1 MDNPQRIL
9 FITPIQH
16 LRNFYGYVLQ
26 NHTIVEMANP
36 TYDDVKIQLPNW
48 DILFCAPNHQTFV
61 IDEELI
67 KDTDIKCILTPS
79 TGVNHIDV
87 ESIPTISLKGDKILD
102 DVWSTAEHTLYLI
115 LSIVRGK
122 HELHD
127 KTLGIIGYGRLGK
140 MVEKLCKPL
149 FKKIITI
156 DKKSKIS
163 ELSEFYKDS
172 DVVSIHMDLNPNT
185 ENLITND
192 FLSFFSKSIYLINT
206 ARGEIVNEHDI
217 KHLLSVGRIKGYAT
231 DVLQT
236 EYNEQKSVFY
246 GVDYVITTPH
256 IAGTSVEAQEKTYK
270 RVLEKWNNMNQK

>member
-67 KDTDIKCILTPS
+67 KATDIKCILTPS

-231 DVLQT
+231 DVLQS
-236 EYNEQKSVFY
+236 EYTKEKSIFD
-246 GVDYVITTPH
+246 GVENVIVTPH
-256 IAGTSVEAQEKTYK
+256 IAGTSPEAQEKTYK
-270 RVLEKWNNMNQK
+270 RVLEKYENNS

>member
-231 DVLQT
+231 DVLQS
-236 EYNEQKSVFY
+236 EYTKEKSIFD
-246 GVDYVITTPH
+246 GVENVIVTPH
-256 IAGTSVEAQEKTYK
+256 IAGTSPEAQEKTYK
-270 RVLEKWNNMNQK
+270 RVLEKYENIK

>member
-1 MDNPQRIL
+1 MDNTQRIL
-9 FITPIQH
+9 FITPVKH
-16 LRNFYGYVLQ
+16 LSQFYNYALQ
-26 NHTIVEMANP
+26 NYKVMELIEP
-36 TYDDVKIQLPNW
+36 TYEDVKIQLPNF

-67 KDTDIKCILTPS
+67 KDSNVKCILSPS
-79 TGVNHIDV
+79 TGLNHIDV
-87 ESIPTISLKGDKILD
+87 KSVPIVSVKNDKVLNN
-102 DVWSTAEHTLYLI
+102 VWSTAEHTLYLM

-140 MVEKLCKPL
+140 MVEQLCKPL
-149 FKKIITI
+149 FKEIISV
-156 DKKSKIS
+156 DKGDSFD
-163 ELSEFYKDS
+163 ELYEKS
-172 DVVSIHMDLNPNT
+172 DVVSIHMDYNPTT
-185 ENLITND
+185 EYMIDNE
-192 FLSFFSKSIYLINT
+192 FLSHFKKNIYLINT
-206 ARGEIVNEHDI
+206 ARGEIVNEQDI

-256 IAGTSVEAQEKTYK
+256 IAGTSIEAQEKTYK
-270 RVLEKWNNMNQK
+270 RVLEKYETNS

>member
-1 MDNPQRIL
+1 VDNPQRIL

-26 NHTIVEMANP
+26 NHTIIEMVNP

-61 IDEELI
+61 IDEELV

-87 ESIPTISLKGDKILD
+87 ESIPIISLKGDKILD

-172 DVVSIHMDLNPNT
+172 DVVSIHMDLNPTT
-185 ENLITND
+185 ENLIGND

-231 DVLQT
+231 DVLQS
-236 EYNEQKSVFY
+236 EYNGKQSTFEEVEN
-246 GVDYVITTPH
+246 VIVTPH
-256 IAGTSVEAQEKTYK
+256 IAGTSPEAQEKTYK
-270 RVLEKWNNMNQK
+270 RVLEKYENNS

>member
-163 ELSEFYKDS
+163 DLSEFYKDS

-231 DVLQT
+231 DVLQS
-236 EYNEQKSVFY
+236 EYNGKQSTFD
-246 GVDYVITTPH
+246 GVENVIVTPH
-256 IAGTSVEAQEKTYK
+256 IAGTSPEAQEKTYK
-270 RVLEKWNNMNQK
+270 RVLEKYENNS

>member
-1 MDNPQRIL
+1 M
-9 FITPIQH
+9 
-16 LRNFYGYVLQ
+16 V
-26 NHTIVEMANP
+26 NP

-61 IDEELI
+61 IDEELV

-87 ESIPTISLKGDKILD
+87 ESIPIISLKGDKILD

-172 DVVSIHMDLNPNT
+172 DVVSIHMDLNPTT
-185 ENLITND
+185 ENLIGND

-231 DVLQT
+231 DVLQS
-236 EYNEQKSVFY
+236 EYNGKQSTFEEVEN
-246 GVDYVITTPH
+246 VIVTPH
-256 IAGTSVEAQEKTYK
+256 IAGTSPEAQE
-270 RVLEKWNNMNQK
+270 NI

>member
-172 DVVSIHMDLNPNT
+172 DVVSIHMDLNPTT
-185 ENLITND
+185 ENLIGND

-231 DVLQT
+231 DVLQS
-236 EYNEQKSVFY
+236 EYTKEKSIFD
-246 GVDYVITTPH
+246 GVENVIVTPH
-256 IAGTSVEAQEKTYK
+256 IAGTSPEAQEKTYN
-270 RVLEKWNNMNQK
+270 RVLEKYENIK

>member
-79 TGVNHIDV
+79 TGLNHIDV

-172 DVVSIHMDLNPNT
+172 DVVSIHMDLNPTT
-185 ENLITND
+185 ENLIGND

-231 DVLQT
+231 DVLQS
-236 EYNEQKSVFY
+236 EYTKEKSIFD
-246 GVDYVITTPH
+246 GVENVIVTPH
-256 IAGTSVEAQEKTYK
+256 IAGTSPEAQEKTYK
-270 RVLEKWNNMNQK
+270 RVLEKYENNS

>member
-26 NHTIVEMANP
+26 NHTIIEMVNP

-67 KDTDIKCILTPS
+67 KDTNIKCILTPS

-87 ESIPTISLKGDKILD
+87 ESIPIMSLKGDKILD

-172 DVVSIHMDLNPNT
+172 DVVSIHMDLNPTT
-185 ENLITND
+185 ENLIGND

-231 DVLQT
+231 DVLQS
-236 EYNEQKSVFY
+236 EYNGKQSTFEEVEN
-246 GVDYVITTPH
+246 VIVTPH
-256 IAGTSVEAQEKTYK
+256 IAGTSPEAQEKTYK
-270 RVLEKWNNMNQK
+270 RVLEKYENNS

>member
-1 MDNPQRIL
+1 MDNSQRIL

-26 NHTIVEMANP
+26 NHTIIEMVNP

-61 IDEELI
+61 IDEELV

-87 ESIPTISLKGDKILD
+87 ESIPIISLKGDKILD

-172 DVVSIHMDLNPNT
+172 DVVSIHMDLNPTT
-185 ENLITND
+185 ENLIGND

-231 DVLQT
+231 DVLQS
-236 EYNEQKSVFY
+236 EYTGEKSIFD
-246 GVDYVITTPH
+246 GVENVIVTPH
-256 IAGTSVEAQEKTYK
+256 IAGTSPEAQEKTYK
-270 RVLEKWNNMNQK
+270 RVLEKYENTK

>member
-185 ENLITND
+185 ENLITN
-192 FLSFFSKSIYLINT
+192 Y
-206 ARGEIVNEHDI
+206 
-217 KHLLSVGRIKGYAT
+217 
-231 DVLQT
+231 
-236 EYNEQKSVFY
+236 
-246 GVDYVITTPH
+246 
-256 IAGTSVEAQEKTYK
+256 
-270 RVLEKWNNMNQK
+270 

>member
-231 DVLQT
+231 DVLQS
-236 EYNEQKSVFY
+236 EYNGKQSTFD
-246 GVDYVITTPH
+246 GVENVIVTPH
-256 IAGTSVEAQEKTYK
+256 IAGTSPEAQEKTYK
-270 RVLEKWNNMNQK
+270 RVLEKYENNC

>member
-172 DVVSIHMDLNPNT
+172 DVVSIHMDLNPTT
-185 ENLITND
+185 ENLIGND

-231 DVLQT
+231 DVLQS
-236 EYNEQKSVFY
+236 EYTKEKSIFD
-246 GVDYVITTPH
+246 GVENVIVTPH
-256 IAGTSVEAQEKTYK
+256 IAGTSPEAQEKTYK
-270 RVLEKWNNMNQK
+270 RVLEKYENNS

>member
-172 DVVSIHMDLNPNT
+172 DVVSIHMDLNPTT
-185 ENLITND
+185 ENLIGND

-231 DVLQT
+231 DVLQS
-236 EYNEQKSVFY
+236 EYNGKQSIFD
-246 GVDYVITTPH
+246 GVENVIVTPH
-256 IAGTSVEAQEKTYK
+256 IAGTSPEAQEKTYK
-270 RVLEKWNNMNQK
+270 RVLEKYENNS

>member
-185 ENLITND
+185 ENLNTND

-231 DVLQT
+231 DVLQS
-236 EYNEQKSVFY
+236 EYNGKQSTFD
-246 GVDYVITTPH
+246 GVENVIVTPH
-256 IAGTSVEAQEKTYK
+256 IAGTSPVAQEKTFK
-270 RVLEKWNNMNQK
+270 RVLEKYENNS